1 MSLAEQ
7 PAFRLVAPFLGPVM
21 GLLDDETVTEVM
33 VNADAVFVERGGRL
47 EPVPGLR
54 PDPLRVRRAA
64 QAIAR
69 GLGDDITE
77 REPLLDARLPDGS
90 RVAAALPP
98 CSFGGPVLTIRKF
111 ARRRLTLAAL
121 VRAGSLSAGL
131 AAALRR
137 GVEER
142 RTVLVGGGTGAGKTT
157 FLAALADLIPAA
169 ERLLA
174 VEDTVE
180 LPLRHPN
187 LVRFAARRAAGGRP
201 AVTVRELLRA
211 ALRHRPDRLIVGEV
225 RGGEAWDLLQA
236 LNTGHSGS
244 LATLHAGSAYGA
256 LKRCAACALQ
266 AGAGLPYAAVQD
278 LLGDVVDVVLHLE
291 RRAGRRRVAEALRVD
306 GFDPAAGRWRCRPLR
321 EAAGS
326 AE

>member
-121 VRAGSLSAGL
+121 VRAGSLSEGL

-137 GVEER
+137 GVAER
-142 RTVLVGGGTGAGKTT
+142 LSVLIGGGTGAGKTT
-157 FLAALADLIPAA
+157 FLAALADLVPAS

-187 LVRFAARRAAGGRP
+187 LVRFAARRAAGGLP

-211 ALRHRPDRLIVGEV
+211 AMRHRPDRLIVGEV

-291 RRAGRRRVAEALRVD
+291 RRAGRRRVTEALRVE
-306 GFDPAAGRWRCRPLR
+306 GFDPAAGRWRCRPLS
-321 EAAGS
+321 EAAGW